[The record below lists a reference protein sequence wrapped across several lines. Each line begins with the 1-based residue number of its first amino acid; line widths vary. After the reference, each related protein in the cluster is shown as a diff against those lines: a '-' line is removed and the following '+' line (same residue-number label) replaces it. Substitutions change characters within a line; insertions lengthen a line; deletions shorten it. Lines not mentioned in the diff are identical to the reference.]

1 MLDQTVISFKEIGG
15 GGNSKVYKLTCK
27 SSDQYAAKLYFHH
40 NSDPR
45 DRLGTELSSMNFLWD
60 NGIRCIPRPITAD
73 RDRGFA
79 VFEYICGEKILSE
92 EVSDVDID
100 NITQFLKRLKDLKT
114 KKGSEDLPIASDACF
129 SVQAIVNSI
138 ERRFNRLS
146 GFSKAGEEYND
157 LYDFLTKDLS
167 PAFDEIKKW
176 SKSRLNES
184 GISFFSEIPQ
194 EERTLSPSDYGFHNA
209 LRQNDGKLM
218 FLDFEYFG
226 WDDPAKMTSDFLLHP
241 AMRLP
246 DSLKQRF
253 VHNVITQFDDHR
265 DLPKR
270 FAIVYP
276 LFGINWCLILLNEY
290 VPQYFL
296 RREFADRSKCNKA
309 NIQTEQL
316 LKARQMLKKIETEYE
331 NFSSVY

>member
-45 DRLGTELSSMNFLWD
+45 DRLGTELSSMNFLWE

-100 NITQFLKRLKDLKT
+100 NITQFLIRLKDLKT

-138 ERRFNRLS
+138 ERRFNR
-146 GFSKAGEEYND
+146 
-157 LYDFLTKDLS
+157 
-167 PAFDEIKKW
+167 
-176 SKSRLNES
+176 
-184 GISFFSEIPQ
+184 
-194 EERTLSPSDYGFHNA
+194 
-209 LRQNDGKLM
+209 
-218 FLDFEYFG
+218 
-226 WDDPAKMTSDFLLHP
+226 
-241 AMRLP
+241 
-246 DSLKQRF
+246 
-253 VHNVITQFDDHR
+253 
-265 DLPKR
+265 
-270 FAIVYP
+270 
-276 LFGINWCLILLNEY
+276 
-290 VPQYFL
+290 
-296 RREFADRSKCNKA
+296 
-309 NIQTEQL
+309 
-316 LKARQMLKKIETEYE
+316 
-331 NFSSVY
+331 